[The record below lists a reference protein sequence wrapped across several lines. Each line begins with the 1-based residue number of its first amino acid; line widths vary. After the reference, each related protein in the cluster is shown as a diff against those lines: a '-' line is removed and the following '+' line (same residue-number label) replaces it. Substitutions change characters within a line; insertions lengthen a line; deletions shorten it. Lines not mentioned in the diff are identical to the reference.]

1 MKTVVTLALI
11 LASVVLT
18 LGQNEQSPIVE
29 KDIAYKDWVYK
40 NVLNGQEVNLRKF
53 TSGKKLVMVVYF
65 APWCPNWKHDLPM
78 VQKFYDKYRAN
89 GLDVIAVGE
98 YDPVDSMKKH
108 IEQYKLTFPVVW
120 ESDARTAK
128 QTTPHYEY
136 RRSTG
141 DTRNWGSPW
150 YIFLEVGKLE
160 PNGPVLTKRTSLV
173 NGELIQSDADKF
185 VREKLGLTAIAGEV
199 KLTSH
204 NAVEICDPEKPSAS
218 TLVKPAV
225 KP

>member
-1 MKTVVTLALI
+1 MKLLSAFIFI
-11 LASVVLT
+11 LSSLVFSF
-18 LGQNEQSPIVE
+18 GQNEQSPIVE
-29 KDIAYKDWVYK
+29 KEIEYKDWVYK
-40 NVLNGQEVNLRKF
+40 NVQTDKDMNLRKF
-53 TSGKKLVMVVYF
+53 TAGKKLVMVVYF

-78 VQKFYDKYRAN
+78 VQKLYDTYRDK

-108 IEQYKLTFPVVW
+108 IEQYKLTFPIVW

-128 QTTPHYEY
+128 QTTTHYQY

-150 YIFLEVGKLE
+150 YIFLEVPKLE
-160 PNGPVLTKRTSLV
+160 PNGLVMTKKTKVV
-173 NGELIQSDADKF
+173 NGELIQPEADKF
-185 VREKLGLTAIAGEV
+185 IREKLGLSGDSKLGVAKGNDLEV
-199 KLTSH
+199 
-204 NAVEICDPEKPSAS
+204 CDPEKPSTA
-218 TLVKPAV
+218 LVKPPV

>member
-1 MKTVVTLALI
+1 MKF
-11 LASVVLT
+11 VLT
-18 LGQNEQSPIVE
+18 LAFILSSFVLAFAQNEQSPIVE
-29 KDIAYKDWVYK
+29 KDIVYKDWVYK
-40 NVLNGQEVNLRKF
+40 NVVTEKDMNLRKF
-53 TSGKKLVMVVYF
+53 TFGKKLVMVVYF

-78 VQKFYDKYRAN
+78 VQKFYDKYRDA
-89 GLDVIAVGE
+89 GFDVIAVGE

-108 IEQYKLTFPVVW
+108 IEQYKLTFPIVW

-128 QTTPHYEY
+128 QTTSHYEY

-160 PNGPVLTKRTSLV
+160 PNGMVMTKRTSIV
-173 NGELIQSDADKF
+173 NGELIEPEAEKF
-185 VREKLGLTAIAGEV
+185 IRAKLGLTVASAT
-199 KLTSH
+199 KLSSQ
-204 NAVEICDPEKPSAS
+204 NAVEVCDPLKPAPSA
-218 TLVKPAV
+218 LVKPAA